1 MTGSWGDVC
10 VHCVELLARVPLH
23 VTLTAVFASVVG
35 LFVLVCRR
43 YCAYYLQLLVNDDG

>member
-23 VTLTAVFASVVG
+23 ITLITVFASVVG
-35 LFVLVCRR
+35 LLVLVCRR
-43 YCAYYLQLLVNDDG
+43 SYAYCLQLLVNNNG

>member
-23 VTLTAVFASVVG
+23 VTLTAVFVTVIG

-43 YCAYYLQLLVNDDG
+43 YCAYYLQLLVNDNV

>member
-23 VTLTAVFASVVG
+23 VTLTAVFASVTG

-43 YCAYYLQLLVNDDG
+43 CRPYYLQVLANDNG